1 MRELRPYQKEAVAAV
16 QAAVLGG
23 DQRLLYVMAT
33 GLGKTEVFVELAKCL
48 PGDGPALVLAHR
60 EELIG
65 QAAHRLKEANPD
77 LSIGI
82 ERAEHRADLDCAVVV
97 GSVQTLGKANS
108 TRLSSLAGRLRLIVV
123 DEAHHAPA
131 PSYLNVFRRFGCFD
145 EDGPVL
151 VGCTA
156 TPKRL
161 DRLNLQA
168 IFQRQVYDYPI
179 RRGIDDG
186 WLADIRG
193 YRVEGKADLSEV
205 KTSAGDFNQAEL
217 AAAVD
222 IESRTEAV
230 IDRWMDVA
238 WNRPTVVFCAGIDHA
253 QHVAEAW
260 SEAGIRT
267 EWVASRGMT
276 LEERGDIIAAWKAG
290 DIQVITNVEV
300 LTEGFDFPGIAC
312 VAMLRPTKSWSLY
325 LQMVGRGTR
334 GGWRCPIAGKQD
346 LVVLDCVDN
355 SARHSLA
362 SVPAILD
369 LPPDL
374 DLEGESVTQAARA
387 LDELGEKLAGLKNI
401 KPRTLNDVRLMLKEV
416 DLFASVERPPEIAA
430 ATHFAW
436 LGMPWGYFLGCGSER
451 SDTSEKRGPAREARL
466 TQDLLGEYHLELRV
480 GGMVIAERPAMGT
493 DLAAALEDARYEIEG
508 RWPGVGALASS
519 EARWRQH
526 PPSEGQLRMLKKL
539 GVNGDLLG
547 AIQTKGHASDLITAR
562 MQSRSAG

>member
-1 MRELRPYQKEAVAAV
+1 MASLDALAGARSDDHHRDRHGRGDVADTLQVRCDAHAHAVRRCYRGGVRAQGEHHPGGFRERAARDDFAAVPRTAQRLAGRDQHVAGRSFSRVAGSCPMGGRGRGPDTRARRGGEATAGGRAGMRELRPYQKEAVAAV

-131 PSYLNVFRRFGCFD
+131 PSYLNVFGSFGCFD

-193 YRVEGKADLSEV
+193 YRVEGKA
-205 KTSAGDFNQAEL
+205 
-217 AAAVD
+217 
-222 IESRTEAV
+222 
-230 IDRWMDVA
+230 
-238 WNRPTVVFCAGIDHA
+238 
-253 QHVAEAW
+253 
-260 SEAGIRT
+260 
-267 EWVASRGMT
+267 
-276 LEERGDIIAAWKAG
+276 
-290 DIQVITNVEV
+290 
-300 LTEGFDFPGIAC
+300 
-312 VAMLRPTKSWSLY
+312 
-325 LQMVGRGTR
+325 
-334 GGWRCPIAGKQD
+334 
-346 LVVLDCVDN
+346 
-355 SARHSLA
+355 
-362 SVPAILD
+362 
-369 LPPDL
+369 
-374 DLEGESVTQAARA
+374 
-387 LDELGEKLAGLKNI
+387 
-401 KPRTLNDVRLMLKEV
+401 
-416 DLFASVERPPEIAA
+416 
-430 ATHFAW
+430 
-436 LGMPWGYFLGCGSER
+436 
-451 SDTSEKRGPAREARL
+451 
-466 TQDLLGEYHLELRV
+466 
-480 GGMVIAERPAMGT
+480 
-493 DLAAALEDARYEIEG
+493 
-508 RWPGVGALASS
+508 
-519 EARWRQH
+519 
-526 PPSEGQLRMLKKL
+526 
-539 GVNGDLLG
+539 
-547 AIQTKGHASDLITAR
+547 
-562 MQSRSAG
+562 